1 MRELWTEDDWV
12 WTERSRRCGRAETPD
27 VDAFAENAL
36 QEVEDLRN
44 DKRRDTEHRG
54 QGFLFQH
61 FSSSPALVM

>member
-1 MRELWTEDDWV
+1 M
-12 WTERSRRCGRAETPD
+12 
-27 VDAFAENAL
+27 DAFAENAL